1 MQTDKLANSPAF
13 KSISLSEA
21 QTGDVILFPGH
32 MGFIVNCAYN
42 NGQLSG
48 TFFGSQSSTGPAS
61 VSFGPNAPYWGKT
74 KKVIAVYRKK

>member
-1 MQTDKLANSPAF
+1 
-13 KSISLSEA
+13 
-21 QTGDVILFPGH
+21 
-32 MGFIVNCAYN
+32 MGFIVDCAYN

-61 VSFGPNAPYWGKT
+61 VNFGPNAPYWGKT